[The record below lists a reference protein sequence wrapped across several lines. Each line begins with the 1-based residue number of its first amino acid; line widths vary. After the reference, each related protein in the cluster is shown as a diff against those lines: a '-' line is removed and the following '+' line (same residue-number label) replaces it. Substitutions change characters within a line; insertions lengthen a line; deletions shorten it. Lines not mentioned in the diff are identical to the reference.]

1 MPLPDPP
8 FDRAPKPRPF
18 ARRRLRHL
26 GRRARRA
33 LPERDRRQARERR
46 LQAGLCPDRAQEQVS
61 LRPPRRPA
69 SRRARDLVRE
79 ALDEDRRS
87 RQQSAASRGR
97 GAPPT
102 SLVRIAQAAVA
113 FVAIAAGGQLY
124 LGRASG
130 DLDTF
135 SREQLGGVS
144 PYLVEGHRNGKG
156 HGHGFV
162 GTLDNSWASL
172 AREDRQ
178 TAAEMLVLR
187 LREHGL
193 EQVMIY
199 DRDRALR
206 IQAIGTQPVR
216 AL

>member
-1 MPLPDPP
+1 MRTAAVANSPRPPAVVDPP
-8 FDRAPKPRPF
+8 DVARPDC
-18 ARRRLRHL
+18 AGRGRLR
-26 GRRARRA
+26 
-33 LPERDRRQARERR
+33 RDR
-46 LQAGLCPDRAQEQVS
+46 S
-61 LRPPRRPA
+61 RRPA
-69 SRRARDLVRE
+69 LPWASE
-79 ALDEDRRS
+79 RRS
-87 RQQSAASRGR
+87 RHFQSRAAR
-97 GAPPT
+97 
-102 SLVRIAQAAVA
+102 
-113 FVAIAAGGQLY
+113 
-124 LGRASG
+124 
-130 DLDTF
+130 
-135 SREQLGGVS
+135 GGVS